1 MTVLCR
7 RGEEINLYILLK
19 CLLKVKIS
27 TLDYCDEFIK
37 HVSPKLIL
45 TAFDYHT
52 IFYKLS
58 EKQALRLYVQKGART
73 NAKGTINKSKYF
85 PKNSKKIFHVD
96 YIFLFNDFV
105 KKFYSKKISGKFFVI
120 GSFENNFKKFDPN
133 IQKKE
138 VIFISNYS
146 PDKKGKSENE
156 DLVAYY
162 LNKLS
167 SKNNINFN
175 ILPI

>member
-52 IFYKLS
+52 IFYKLV
-58 EKQALRLYVQKGART
+58 EKQ
-73 NAKGTINKSKYF
+73 
-85 PKNSKKIFHVD
+85 H
-96 YIFLFNDFV
+96 
-105 KKFYSKKISGKFFVI
+105 
-120 GSFENNFKKFDPN
+120 
-133 IQKKE
+133 
-138 VIFISNYS
+138 
-146 PDKKGKSENE
+146 
-156 DLVAYY
+156 
-162 LNKLS
+162 
-167 SKNNINFN
+167 
-175 ILPI
+175 

>member
-52 IFYKLS
+52 IFYN
-58 EKQALRLYVQKGART
+58 V
-73 NAKGTINKSKYF
+73 
-85 PKNSKKIFHVD
+85 
-96 YIFLFNDFV
+96 
-105 KKFYSKKISGKFFVI
+105 
-120 GSFENNFKKFDPN
+120 
-133 IQKKE
+133 
-138 VIFISNYS
+138 
-146 PDKKGKSENE
+146 
-156 DLVAYY
+156 
-162 LNKLS
+162 
-167 SKNNINFN
+167 
-175 ILPI
+175 